1 MSDSSSSGASVDT
14 TPAPKRPFDA
24 TRFLIFAGLALLYM
38 TCAAFLLICF
48 RLYRS
53 GYAGDLQSYIPEM
66 ILFVVGSLSAFF
78 GVSLLRTVG
87 LATIVPKAVINP
99 TEWEDI
105 RDKVKDGNEDT
116 VTQYVRLSSLTGFT
130 GFFTKLGLQGLPLAT
145 IGLTIFFSLLFMVE
159 KDYLDLAKLTLG
171 AFIGSFVQRQITA
184 SQTVKLPS
192 GGTAMVSP
200 PPPV

>member
-78 GVSLLRTVG
+78 GVGLLRTVG
-87 LATIVPKAVINP
+87 LATIEPKAVINP
-99 TEWEDI
+99 KEWEDI

-116 VTQYVRLSSLTGFT
+116 VTQYVRLSSLIYWVLYQARITRLAAGYDWPYYIFLSLVYGGKGLSGF
-130 GFFTKLGLQGLPLAT
+130 
-145 IGLTIFFSLLFMVE
+145 S
-159 KDYLDLAKLTLG
+159 
-171 AFIGSFVQRQITA
+171 
-184 SQTVKLPS
+184 
-192 GGTAMVSP
+192 
-200 PPPV
+200 